1 MFFMKKSIY
10 ILNDGELKRKGNTL
24 CLITAEG
31 NKYIPVEDVTEIH
44 IFGETSLN
52 KRLLEFL
59 SEKEIILHF
68 YNYYDYYTGSYY
80 PREHYNSGYMTVKQA
95 EFYLDRGKRL
105 HLGRAFV
112 MGAVRNIRQVLM
124 YYKNRGKNLEEIIE
138 HVESLSA
145 AIEGT
150 NTIEEL
156 MAIEGN
162 VREQYYRAFDRII
175 DDPDFVFEA
184 RSRRPP
190 KNQLNA
196 LISFGNTL
204 LYTTALS
211 EIYRTHLD
219 PRIGFLHTSNFRRF
233 SLNLD
238 VAEIFKPIIVDRL
251 IFSLVGRKMLKKN
264 HFQKKLGGVVLNDSG
279 RVLFIKEFEN
289 KIASTIRHREL
300 GRNVSYRRLIRMELY
315 KLEKHLLN
323 EKKYEPFVARW

>member
-1 MFFMKKSIY
+1 MKKSVY
-10 ILNDGELKRKGNTL
+10 ILNDGELKREGNTL
-24 CLITAEG
+24 CLTTAEG
-31 NKYIPVEDVTEIH
+31 KKYIPVEDVSELH
-44 IFGETSLN
+44 IFGETTLN

-68 YNYYDYYTGSYY
+68 YNYYDFYTGSYY
-80 PREHYNSGYMTVKQA
+80 PREHYNSGYMTLKQA
-95 EFYLDRGKRL
+95 GFYLDQEKRL
-105 HLGRAFV
+105 QLAQAFV
-112 MGAVRNIRQVLM
+112 RGAVKNIKQVLT
-124 YYKNRGKNLEEIIE
+124 YYKNRGKDLQEILERIE
-138 HVESLSA
+138 KLAV
-145 AIEGT
+145 AIDEM

-162 VREQYYRAFDRII
+162 VREQYYQAFDEII
-175 DDPDFVFEA
+175 GDPEFVFGE

-251 IFSLVGRKMLKKN
+251 IFNLTGKKMLKKN
-264 HFQKKLGGVVLNDSG
+264 HFQKKLGGIVLNDSG
-279 RVLFIKEFEN
+279 RTLFIKEFEN
-289 KIASTIRHREL
+289 KISTTIRHREL

-315 KLEKHLLN
+315 KLEKHLMG

>member
-1 MFFMKKSIY
+1 MKKSIY
-10 ILNDGELKRKGNTL
+10 ILNDGELKREGNTL
-24 CLITAEG
+24 CLITEKG
-31 NKYIPVEDVTEIH
+31 KKFIPIEDVSELH
-44 IFGETSLN
+44 VFGETSLN

-68 YNYYDYYTGSYY
+68 YNYYDFYTGSYY

-105 HLGRAFV
+105 QLARAFV
-112 MGAVRNIRQVLM
+112 MGSVKNIRQVLA
-124 YYKNRGKNLEEIIE
+124 YYKNRGKNLEEVTD
-138 HVESLSA
+138 HVEKLA
-145 AIEGT
+145 AVIEEMD
-150 NTIEEL
+150 TIEEL

-162 VREQYYRAFDRII
+162 VREQYYRAFDGII
-175 DDPDFVFEA
+175 GDPDFVFGE

-238 VAEIFKPIIVDRL
+238 LAEIFKPIIVDRL
-251 IFSLVGRKMLKKN
+251 IFNLTGKKMLKKN
-264 HFQKKLGGVVLNDSG
+264 HFQKKLGGIVLNDSG
-279 RVLFIKEFEN
+279 RALFIKEFEK
-289 KIASTIRHREL
+289 KISTTIKHREL
-300 GRNVSYRRLIRMELY
+300 RRNVSYRRLIRMELY
-315 KLEKHLLN
+315 KLEKHLMG
-323 EKKYEPFVARW
+323 EKNYEPFVVRW